1 MFANKSF
8 DDQAERAPELDEE
21 ILRIADLSVEFR
33 SGAARTRA
41 VKGLSL
47 SLHAGRVVGVAGESG
62 SGKTTAALAA
72 MGLLARPAVATGS
85 VCYRGKEL
93 LGLRERQL
101 RQHRGQHLAM
111 IFQETATALNPVM
124 KIGDQL
130 MMAARAHV
138 RGGKSESLQRVIAAL
153 EEVRLVDTTRIMA
166 SYPHELSGGMCQRVM
181 IAMALTCGSKVL
193 FADEPTT
200 ALDVSVQ
207 EEILELIRG
216 IVERRRLAVMMISH
230 DLAVLG
236 DVCDRIVVMY
246 QGEAVE
252 TGEVR
257 TVLTSPAHPY
267 TQALLACVPTLHGRH
282 EQLPEMKPVTGSSLV
297 AGCRFRPRCSWAAEV
312 CEHAPELSP
321 VTDRPGRGEARC
333 WRRSA
338 VMQNWLAGT
347 DGSSAA
353 GDVIPPGQTAQKD

>member
-1 MFANKSF
+1 MFASKSF
-8 DDQAERAPELDEE
+8 DDQAEMAPELDEE

-33 SGAARTRA
+33 SGGAHTPA
-41 VKGLSL
+41 VRGLNL

-72 MGLLARPAVATGS
+72 MGLLARAAVATGS
-85 VCYRGKEL
+85 VSYRGKEL
-93 LGLRERQL
+93 LGLKERQL
-101 RQHRGQHLAM
+101 RLHRGQHLAM
-111 IFQETATALNPVM
+111 IFQETGTALNPVM

-138 RGGKSESLQRVIAAL
+138 RGGKSESLGRVVAAL
-153 EEVRLVDTTRIMA
+153 EEVRLVDTGRVMA

-216 IVERRRLAVMMISH
+216 IVQRRRLAVMMISH

-236 DVCDRIVVMY
+236 DICDRIVVMY

-252 TGEVR
+252 TGEVK
-257 TVLTSPAHPY
+257 TVLTNPAHPY
-267 TQALLACVPTLHGRH
+267 TQALLACVPTLHGGH
-282 EQLPEMKPVTGSSLV
+282 EQLPEMKPVTGSPFT
-297 AGCRFRPRCSWAAEV
+297 AGCRFRPRCSWATEA
-312 CEHAPELSP
+312 CEQAPELSP
-321 VTDRPGRGEARC
+321 VTDRPGGGEARC
-333 WRRSA
+333 WQSGA
-338 VMQNWLAGT
+338 VMQKWLSGT
-347 DGSSAA
+347 NDSRPEKDGNA
-353 GDVIPPGQTAQKD
+353 PEQTAQRG